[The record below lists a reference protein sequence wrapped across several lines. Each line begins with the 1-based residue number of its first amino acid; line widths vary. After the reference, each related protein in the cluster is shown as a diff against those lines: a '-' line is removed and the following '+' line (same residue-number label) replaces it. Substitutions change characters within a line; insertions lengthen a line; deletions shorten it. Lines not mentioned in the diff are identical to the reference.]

1 MNNHRLFALQT
12 RLPNEIIVCTYM
24 NSDVVRNLVYR
35 CASEHLFWL
44 FVGAKDQSEVQI
56 QYDLQVFL
64 LVRRP
69 DELIADQVL
78 AVLTAWAL

>member
-1 MNNHRLFALQT
+1 
-12 RLPNEIIVCTYM
+12 M